1 MCKQIVKF
9 TYPCTHYTPPH
20 HHQTSCLSV
29 TPVSCDCHDLVT
41 FDLIKSLDG
50 WKKINYSIKII
61 NINIHNNI
69 CKSHPLSYDEGKR
82 EQAHIYYPHS
92 HISWQCNVMVRRF
105 YLRHQIAQQVEHL
118 TRFRGSGFKS
128 WSGPSFFLPSNYIWC
143 LDQLLKLTG

>member
-1 MCKQIVKF
+1 MKTLVAFSLSYTLTSSMCKQIVKF
-9 TYPCTHYTPPH
+9 TYPCTHYAPPH

-61 NINIHNNI
+61 NIIIHNNI

-82 EQAHIYYPHS
+82 EQLSS
-92 HISWQCNVMVRRF
+92 HILPTLAPTFLGNAMWWSDGF
-105 YLRHQIAQQVEHL
+105 
-118 TRFRGSGFKS
+118 TSGAR
-128 WSGPSFFLPSNYIWC
+128 
-143 LDQLLKLTG
+143 